1 MIVDFRRI
9 KIIFILTFAALN
21 IYLLSV
27 LLEKNETTLSFGSES
42 NTLNIEEAMKADD
55 IEFPTLSTDQEKI
68 PLLKTDKG
76 VTLETDQSKLV
87 NQTTVFEDGVLFS
100 TLSEPIPL
108 EIDAEELAIVDR
120 TPITDFILQGNVL
133 NGAEYSFLT
142 YLPLRRQLVYA
153 QVANN
158 IPIGDST
165 GSITF
170 NLDPDYEVIS
180 YEQTF
185 AGEAEVQGNSRT
197 VISQKRAVEALF
209 LNNQIPAN
217 STVRAV
223 QLTYYRTLSLSDM
236 DIYSPMWY
244 IELEIKNAPVEIR
257 RVDALTGSIITTSS
271 VSLPSAEAQ
280 IQAKTATSSALLLEE
295 EDSSETDN
303 AVD

>member
-55 IEFPTLSTDQEKI
+55 ISFPTLSTNQEKI
-68 PLLKTDKG
+68 PLLKTDKSRI
-76 VTLETDQSKLV
+76 LESDQSKLE

-100 TLSEPIPL
+100 TLSETIPL
-108 EIDAEELAIVDR
+108 EVDDQNLTIVDR

-133 NGAEYSFLT
+133 HGTEYSFLT

-165 GSITF
+165 GSIIF

-185 AGEAEVQGNSRT
+185 AGTAEVQGNSRT
-197 VISQKRAVEALF
+197 VISQKRAVEALY

-217 STVRAV
+217 ATVRTV

-257 RVDALTGSIITTSS
+257 RVDALTGSIITTPS
-271 VSLPSAEAQ
+271 VTLPSVEAQ
-280 IQAKTATSSALLLEE
+280 VKAKTATNSALLMEE
-295 EDSSETDN
+295 RDSSQTENGD
-303 AVD
+303 

>member
-1 MIVDFRRI
+1 MDFRRI

-197 VISQKRAVEALF
+197 VISQKRAVEALY

-244 IELEIKNAPVEIR
+244 IEIEIENAPVEIR

-280 IQAKTATSSALLLEE
+280 ILAKTATSSALLLEE

>member
-1 MIVDFRRI
+1 
-9 KIIFILTFAALN
+9 
-21 IYLLSV
+21 
-27 LLEKNETTLSFGSES
+27 LES
-42 NTLNIEEAMKADD
+42 
-55 IEFPTLSTDQEKI
+55 
-68 PLLKTDKG
+68 
-76 VTLETDQSKLV
+76 DQSKLE

-100 TLSEPIPL
+100 TLSETIPL
-108 EIDAEELAIVDR
+108 EVDDQNLTIVDR

-133 NGAEYSFLT
+133 HGSEYSFLT

-165 GSITF
+165 GSIIF

-185 AGEAEVQGNSRT
+185 AGTAEVQGNSRT
-197 VISQKRAVEALF
+197 VISQKRAVEALY

-217 STVRAV
+217 ATVRTV
-223 QLTYYRTLSLSDM
+223 ELTYYRTLSLSDM

-257 RVDALTGSIITTSS
+257 RVDALTGSIITTPS
-271 VSLPSAEAQ
+271 VTLPSVEAQ
-280 IQAKTATSSALLLEE
+280 VKAKTATNSALLMEE
-295 EDSSETDN
+295 QDSSQTENGD
-303 AVD
+303 

>member
-1 MIVDFRRI
+1 MDFRRI

-27 LLEKNETTLSFGSES
+27 LLEKNATTLSFGSES
-42 NTLNIEEAMKADD
+42 TTLNIEEAMKSDD
-55 IEFPTLSTDQEKI
+55 ISFPTLSTDQEKI

-76 VTLETDQSKLV
+76 VTLEMDQSKLM

-108 EIDAEELAIVDR
+108 EVDAEGSVLVDR
-120 TPITDFILQGNVL
+120 TPITEFILQGNVL
-133 NGAEYSFLT
+133 YGSEYTFLT

-158 IPIGDST
+158 IPIGDNT

-185 AGEAEVQGNSRT
+185 AGTAEVQGNSRT
-197 VISQKRAVEALF
+197 VISQKRAVESLY

-217 STVRAV
+217 STVRTV

-244 IELEIKNAPVEIR
+244 IEIEIENSPLEIR
-257 RVDALTGSIITTSS
+257 RVDALTGSIITTPS
-271 VSLPSAEAQ
+271 VTLPSAEAQ
-280 IQAKTATSSALLLEE
+280 VKARTATSSALLLEE

>member
-1 MIVDFRRI
+1 MDFRRI
-9 KIIFILTFAALN
+9 KIIFIITFAALN

-27 LLEKNETTLSFGSES
+27 LLEKNATTLSFGSES
-42 NTLNIEEAMKADD
+42 TTLNIEEAMKADD

-185 AGEAEVQGNSRT
+185 AGEEEVQGNSRT
-197 VISQKRAVEALF
+197 VISQKRAVEALY

-244 IELEIKNAPVEIR
+244 IEIEIENAPVEIR

-280 IQAKTATSSALLLEE
+280 ILAKTATSSALLLEE

>member
-1 MIVDFRRI
+1 MDFRRI
-9 KIIFILTFAALN
+9 KIIFIITFAALN

-27 LLEKNETTLSFGSES
+27 LLEKNATTLSFGSES
-42 NTLNIEEAMKADD
+42 TTLNIEEAMKADD

-197 VISQKRAVEALF
+197 VISQKRAVEALY

-244 IELEIKNAPVEIR
+244 IEIEIENAPVEIR

-280 IQAKTATSSALLLEE
+280 VKAKTATSSALLLEE

>member
-1 MIVDFRRI
+1 MDFRRI
-9 KIIFILTFAALN
+9 KIIFIITFAALN

-27 LLEKNETTLSFGSES
+27 LLEKNATTLSFGSES
-42 NTLNIEEAMKADD
+42 TTLNIEEAMKADD

-197 VISQKRAVEALF
+197 VISQKRAVEALY

-244 IELEIKNAPVEIR
+244 IEIENAPVEIR

>member
-1 MIVDFRRI
+1 MTVDFRRI
-9 KIIFILTFAALN
+9 KIIFIITFAALN

-27 LLEKNETTLSFGSES
+27 LLEKNATTLSFGSES
-42 NTLNIEEAMKADD
+42 TTLNIEEAMKADD

-197 VISQKRAVEALF
+197 VISQKRAVEALY

-244 IELEIKNAPVEIR
+244 IEIEIENAPVEIR

>member
-1 MIVDFRRI
+1 MDFRRI
-9 KIIFILTFAALN
+9 KIFFIITFAALN

-27 LLEKNETTLSFGSES
+27 LLEKNATTLSFGSES
-42 NTLNIEEAMKADD
+42 TTLNIEEAMKADD

-197 VISQKRAVEALF
+197 VISQKRAVEALY

-244 IELEIKNAPVEIR
+244 IEIEIENAPVEIR

>member
-1 MIVDFRRI
+1 MDFRRI
-9 KIIFILTFAALN
+9 KIIFIITFAALN

-27 LLEKNETTLSFGSES
+27 LLEKNATTLSFGSES
-42 NTLNIEEAMKADD
+42 TTLNIEEAMKADD
-55 IEFPTLSTDQEKI
+55 ISFPTLSTDQEKI

-197 VISQKRAVEALF
+197 VISQKRAVEALY

-244 IELEIKNAPVEIR
+244 IEIEIENAPVEIR

-280 IQAKTATSSALLLEE
+280 ILAKTATSSALLLEE

>member
-1 MIVDFRRI
+1 MDFRRI
-9 KIIFILTFAALN
+9 KIIFIITFAALN

-27 LLEKNETTLSFGSES
+27 LLEKNATTLSFGSES
-42 NTLNIEEAMKADD
+42 TTLNIEEAMKADD

-197 VISQKRAVEALF
+197 VISQKRAVEALY

-244 IELEIKNAPVEIR
+244 IEIEIENAPVEIR

-303 AVD
+303 EVD

>member
-1 MIVDFRRI
+1 MDFRRI

-165 GSITF
+165 GSIIF
-170 NLDPDYEVIS
+170 NLDPD
-180 YEQTF
+180 
-185 AGEAEVQGNSRT
+185 
-197 VISQKRAVEALF
+197 
-209 LNNQIPAN
+209 
-217 STVRAV
+217 
-223 QLTYYRTLSLSDM
+223 
-236 DIYSPMWY
+236 
-244 IELEIKNAPVEIR
+244 
-257 RVDALTGSIITTSS
+257 
-271 VSLPSAEAQ
+271 
-280 IQAKTATSSALLLEE
+280 
-295 EDSSETDN
+295 
-303 AVD
+303 

>member
-1 MIVDFRRI
+1 MDFRRI
-9 KIIFILTFAALN
+9 KIIFIITFAALN

-27 LLEKNETTLSFGSES
+27 LLEKNATTLSFGSES
-42 NTLNIEEAMKADD
+42 TTLNIEEAMKADD

-197 VISQKRAVEALF
+197 VISQKRAVEALY

-244 IELEIKNAPVEIR
+244 IEIEIENAPVEIR

-280 IQAKTATSSALLLEE
+280 ILAKTATSSALLLEE
-295 EDSSETDN
+295 EDSSETDT

>member
-1 MIVDFRRI
+1 MDFRRI

-55 IEFPTLSTDQEKI
+55 ISFPTLSTNQEKI
-68 PLLKTDKG
+68 PLLKTDKSRI
-76 VTLETDQSKLV
+76 LESDQSKLE

-197 VISQKRAVEALF
+197 VISQKRAVEALY

-244 IELEIKNAPVEIR
+244 IEIEIENAPVEIR

>member
-1 MIVDFRRI
+1 
-9 KIIFILTFAALN
+9 
-21 IYLLSV
+21 
-27 LLEKNETTLSFGSES
+27 
-42 NTLNIEEAMKADD
+42 MKADD

-197 VISQKRAVEALF
+197 VISQKRAVEALY

-244 IELEIKNAPVEIR
+244 IEIEIENAPVEIR

>member
-1 MIVDFRRI
+1 MDFRRI
-9 KIIFILTFAALN
+9 KIIFIITFAALN

-27 LLEKNETTLSFGSES
+27 LLEKNATTLSFGSES
-42 NTLNIEEAMKADD
+42 TTLNIEEAMKADD
-55 IEFPTLSTDQEKI
+55 ISFPTLSTDQEKI

-76 VTLETDQSKLV
+76 GSLETDQSKLV
-87 NQTTVFEDGVLFS
+87 NQTTVFEDGVLS
-100 TLSEPIPL
+100 SILSNPIPL
-108 EIDAEELAIVDR
+108 EIDAGDLMIVDR
-120 TPITDFILQGNVL
+120 TPITDFMLQGNVL
-133 NGAEYSFLT
+133 YGSEYTFLT

-197 VISQKRAVEALF
+197 VISQKRAVEALY

-244 IELEIKNAPVEIR
+244 IEIEIENAPVEIR

>member
-1 MIVDFRRI
+1 MDFRRI
-9 KIIFILTFAALN
+9 KIIFIITFAALN

-27 LLEKNETTLSFGSES
+27 LLEKNATTLSFGSES
-42 NTLNIEEAMKADD
+42 TTLNIEEAMKADD

-197 VISQKRAVEALF
+197 VISQKRAVEALY

-244 IELEIKNAPVEIR
+244 IEIEIENAPVEIR

-280 IQAKTATSSALLLEE
+280 ILAKTATSSALLLEE

-303 AVD
+303 EVD

>member
-55 IEFPTLSTDQEKI
+55 ISFPTLSTNQEKI
-68 PLLKTDKG
+68 PLLKTDKSRI
-76 VTLETDQSKLV
+76 LESDQSKLE

-100 TLSEPIPL
+100 TLSETIPL
-108 EIDAEELAIVDR
+108 EVDDQNLTIVDR

-133 NGAEYSFLT
+133 HGTEYSFLT

-197 VISQKRAVEALF
+197 VISQKRAVEALY

-244 IELEIKNAPVEIR
+244 IEIEIENAPVEIR

>member
-1 MIVDFRRI
+1 MDFRRI
-9 KIIFILTFAALN
+9 KIIFIITFAALN

-27 LLEKNETTLSFGSES
+27 LLEKNATTLSFGSES
-42 NTLNIEEAMKADD
+42 TTLNIEEAMKADD

-197 VISQKRAVEALF
+197 VISQKRAVEALY

-244 IELEIKNAPVEIR
+244 IEIEIENAPVEIR

-295 EDSSETDN
+295 KDSSETDN

>member
-1 MIVDFRRI
+1 MDFRRI
-9 KIIFILTFAALN
+9 KIIFIITFAALN

-27 LLEKNETTLSFGSES
+27 LLEKNATTLSFGSES
-42 NTLNIEEAMKADD
+42 TTLNIEEAMKADD
-55 IEFPTLSTDQEKI
+55 IEFPTLSTNQEKI

-76 VTLETDQSKLV
+76 VTLETDQSRLV

-158 IPIGDST
+158 IPIGDNT

-197 VISQKRAVEALF
+197 VISQKRAVEALY

-244 IELEIKNAPVEIR
+244 IEIEIENAPVEIR

-303 AVD
+303 TVD

>member
-1 MIVDFRRI
+1 MDFRRI
-9 KIIFILTFAALN
+9 KIIFIITFAALN

-27 LLEKNETTLSFGSES
+27 LLEKNATTLSFGSES
-42 NTLNIEEAMKADD
+42 TTLNIEEAMKADD
-55 IEFPTLSTDQEKI
+55 ISFPTLSTDQEKI

-76 VTLETDQSKLV
+76 GSLETDQSKLV

-197 VISQKRAVEALF
+197 VISQKRAVEALY

-244 IELEIKNAPVEIR
+244 IEIEIENAPVEIR

-280 IQAKTATSSALLLEE
+280 ILAKTATSSALLLEE

>member
-1 MIVDFRRI
+1 MDFRRI
-9 KIIFILTFAALN
+9 KIIFIITFAALN

-27 LLEKNETTLSFGSES
+27 LLEKNATTLSFGSES
-42 NTLNIEEAMKADD
+42 TTLNIEEAMKADD
-55 IEFPTLSTDQEKI
+55 ISFPTLSTDQEKI

-76 VTLETDQSKLV
+76 GSLETDQSKLV

-197 VISQKRAVEALF
+197 VISQKRAVEALY

-244 IELEIKNAPVEIR
+244 IEIEIENAPVEIR

-280 IQAKTATSSALLLEE
+280 ILAKTATSSALLLEE

-303 AVD
+303 EVD

>member
-1 MIVDFRRI
+1 MDVRRI
-9 KIIFILTFAALN
+9 KIIFIITFATLN

-27 LLEKNETTLSFGSES
+27 LLEKNATTLSFGSES
-42 NTLNIEEAMKADD
+42 TTLNIEEAMKADD

-197 VISQKRAVEALF
+197 VISQKRAVEALY

-244 IELEIKNAPVEIR
+244 IEIEIENAPVEIR

-280 IQAKTATSSALLLEE
+280 ILAKTATSSALLLEE

>member
-1 MIVDFRRI
+1 MDFRRI
-9 KIIFILTFAALN
+9 KIIFIITFAALN

-27 LLEKNETTLSFGSES
+27 LLEKNATTLSFGSES
-42 NTLNIEEAMKADD
+42 TTLNIEEAMKADD
-55 IEFPTLSTDQEKI
+55 ISFPTLSTDQEKI

-76 VTLETDQSKLV
+76 GSLETDQSKLV

-180 YEQTF
+180 FEQTF

-197 VISQKRAVEALF
+197 VISQKRAVEALY

>member
-1 MIVDFRRI
+1 MDFRRI

-55 IEFPTLSTDQEKI
+55 ISFPTLSTNQEKI
-68 PLLKTDKG
+68 PLLKTDKSRI
-76 VTLETDQSKLV
+76 LESDQSKLE

-100 TLSEPIPL
+100 TLSETIPL
-108 EIDAEELAIVDR
+108 EVDDQNLTIVDR

-133 NGAEYSFLT
+133 HGTEYSFLT

-185 AGEAEVQGNSRT
+185 AGTAEVQGNSRT
-197 VISQKRAVEALF
+197 VISQKRAVEALY

-217 STVRAV
+217 ATVRTV

-257 RVDALTGSIITTSS
+257 RVDALTGSIITMPS
-271 VSLPSAEAQ
+271 VTLPSVEAQ
-280 IQAKTATSSALLLEE
+280 VKAKTATNSALLMEE
-295 EDSSETDN
+295 QDSSETENGD
-303 AVD
+303 

>member
-1 MIVDFRRI
+1 MDFRRI
-9 KIIFILTFAALN
+9 KIIFIITFATLN

-27 LLEKNETTLSFGSES
+27 LLEKNATTLSFGSES
-42 NTLNIEEAMKADD
+42 TTLNIEEAMKADD

-197 VISQKRAVEALF
+197 VISQKRAVEALY

-244 IELEIKNAPVEIR
+244 IEIEIENAPVEIR

-303 AVD
+303 EVD

>member
-1 MIVDFRRI
+1 MDFRRI
-9 KIIFILTFAALN
+9 KIIFIITFAALN

-27 LLEKNETTLSFGSES
+27 LLEKNATTLSFGSES
-42 NTLNIEEAMKADD
+42 TTLNIEEAMKADD

-120 TPITDFILQGNVL
+120 TPITDFTLQGNVL

-197 VISQKRAVEALF
+197 VISQKRAVEALY

-244 IELEIKNAPVEIR
+244 IEIEIENAPVEIR

-280 IQAKTATSSALLLEE
+280 ILAKTATSSALLLEE

>member
-1 MIVDFRRI
+1 MDFRRI
-9 KIIFILTFAALN
+9 KIIFIITFAALN

-27 LLEKNETTLSFGSES
+27 LLEKNATTLSFGSES
-42 NTLNIEEAMKADD
+42 TTLNIEEAMKADD

-120 TPITDFILQGNVL
+120 TPITDFTLQGNVL

-197 VISQKRAVEALF
+197 VISQKRAVEALY
-209 LNNQIPAN
+209 LNN
-217 STVRAV
+217 
-223 QLTYYRTLSLSDM
+223 
-236 DIYSPMWY
+236 
-244 IELEIKNAPVEIR
+244 
-257 RVDALTGSIITTSS
+257 
-271 VSLPSAEAQ
+271 
-280 IQAKTATSSALLLEE
+280 
-295 EDSSETDN
+295 
-303 AVD
+303 

>member
-1 MIVDFRRI
+1 MDFRRI
-9 KIIFILTFAALN
+9 KIIFIITFAALN

-27 LLEKNETTLSFGSES
+27 LLEKNATTLSFGSES
-42 NTLNIEEAMKADD
+42 TTLNIEEAMKADD
-55 IEFPTLSTDQEKI
+55 ISFPTLSTNQEKI
-68 PLLKTDKG
+68 PLLKTDKSRI
-76 VTLETDQSKLV
+76 LESDQSKLE

-197 VISQKRAVEALF
+197 VISQKRAVEALY

-244 IELEIKNAPVEIR
+244 IEIEIENAPVEIR

>member
-1 MIVDFRRI
+1 MDFRRI
-9 KIIFILTFAALN
+9 KIIFIITFATLN

-27 LLEKNETTLSFGSES
+27 LLEKNATTLSFGSES
-42 NTLNIEEAMKADD
+42 TTLNIEEAMKADD

-197 VISQKRAVEALF
+197 VISQKRAVEALY

-244 IELEIKNAPVEIR
+244 IEIEIENAPVEIR

-280 IQAKTATSSALLLEE
+280 ILAKTATSSALLLEE

>member
-1 MIVDFRRI
+1 MDFRRI
-9 KIIFILTFAALN
+9 KIIFIITFAALN

-27 LLEKNETTLSFGSES
+27 LLEKNATTLSFGSES
-42 NTLNIEEAMKADD
+42 TTLNIEEAMKADD

-197 VISQKRAVEALF
+197 VISQKRAVEALY

-244 IELEIKNAPVEIR
+244 IEIEIENAPVEIR

-280 IQAKTATSSALLLEE
+280 ILAKTATSSALLLED

-303 AVD
+303 AVE

>member
-1 MIVDFRRI
+1 MDFRRI
-9 KIIFILTFAALN
+9 KIIFIITFAALN

-27 LLEKNETTLSFGSES
+27 LLEKNATTLSFGSES
-42 NTLNIEEAMKADD
+42 TTLNIEEAMKADD
-55 IEFPTLSTDQEKI
+55 ISFPTLSTNQEKI

-197 VISQKRAVEALF
+197 VISQKRAVEALY

-244 IELEIKNAPVEIR
+244 IEIEIENAPVEIR

-280 IQAKTATSSALLLEE
+280 ILAKTATSSALLLEE

>member
-1 MIVDFRRI
+1 MDFRRI
-9 KIIFILTFAALN
+9 KIIFIITFAALN

-27 LLEKNETTLSFGSES
+27 LLEKNATTLSFGSES
-42 NTLNIEEAMKADD
+42 TTLNIEEAMKADD

-197 VISQKRAVEALF
+197 VISQKRAVEALY

-280 IQAKTATSSALLLEE
+280 ILAKTATSSALLLEE